1 MTANPGSPSQRP
13 QVLYFAMQHAREAM
27 GMMTLMYFMWYLTER
42 YGSDPEVTY
51 LLDNRELWFIPIV
64 NVDGYEANRRM
75 KPNGGGM
82 RRKNMRYV
90 SLDTDNN
97 GVDLN
102 RNWGAHW
109 GYDNEGSSPN
119 TQWVD
124 YRGLGPFSEPE
135 TQVISEFFKTKSF
148 RFVLEYHSY
157 WNTVFC
163 VPGYIRGESPDSLLF
178 REYVRELTR
187 VNHYAN
193 GSSPGAYP
201 CNGYSSDWFYENPPS
216 LGKTFPFL
224 SEVGGD
230 ADGFWPATSRILPI
244 ATENLRANLFS
255 AWAGGAYVK
264 LVDATIVDSSGD
276 GDLVPGEP
284 FTARFSIRN
293 FGQDPVGRDE
303 FLRELIIAADRRD
316 PHSRWTSPRSC

>member
-1 MTANPGSPSQRP
+1 M
-13 QVLYFAMQHAREAM
+13 
-27 GMMTLMYFMWYLTER
+27 
-42 YGSDPEVTY
+42 
-51 LLDNRELWFIPIV
+51 
-64 NVDGYEANRRM
+64 
-75 KPNGGGM
+75 
-82 RRKNMRYV
+82 
-90 SLDTDNN
+90 
-97 GVDLN
+97 
-102 RNWGAHW
+102 
-109 GYDNEGSSPN
+109 
-119 TQWVD
+119 
-124 YRGLGPFSEPE
+124 GPFSEPE
-135 TQVISEFFKTKSF
+135 TQVISEFSKTKSF

-276 GDLVPGEP
+276 GDLVPGELVHRAVIDTELRP
-284 FTARFSIRN
+284 GS
-293 FGQDPVGRDE
+293 GGRDE
-303 FLRELIIAADRRD
+303 FLRELNIAAADRGTHTVGPLPAHAETTISVQGRVPAGAREGVRGIAGGD
-316 PHSRWTSPRSC
+316 HDARGPGGATGYGELYDRQKHAHLCG